1 MALAIA
7 LSGSTGRMGRSVTA
21 LIRES
26 PDLRLVGGIARSG
39 GAQAEAGSE
48 AEAPVTPEAAREIV
62 AVADAIIDFSAPE
75 QLARLLDAQADVLA
89 GKALVVGTTG
99 LGEPELDRLRRSAER
114 CPVLVA
120 ANFSVGVNVLA
131 ALVAA
136 AARSLPMDRF
146 DVEIVEAHHRRKQDA
161 PSGTA
166 LMLGRA
172 VAEARDQRLEEAR
185 RDGRVGRGG
194 ERPVGEIGFHALRG
208 GDVIGEHSVSFLG
221 QRERLELSHAAM
233 DRSLFAEGALL
244 AARWIAGRPP
254 GWYTMREVLGLP

>member
-7 LSGSTGRMGRSVTA
+7 VSGITGRMGRAVAA

-39 GAQAEAGSE
+39 GADASGVGADG
-48 AEAPVTPEAAREIV
+48 PVTPEAAGGVV
-62 AVADAIIDFSAPE
+62 AAADAVIDFSAPE
-75 QLARLLDAQADVLA
+75 QLSRLLDAQAAVLP

-99 LGEPELDRLRRSAER
+99 LGEGELDRLRRSAER

-120 ANFSVGVNVLA
+120 ANFSVGVNVLE

-136 AARSLPMDRF
+136 AARALPMDRF

-172 VAEARDQRLEEAR
+172 VAEARGQRLEEVR
-185 RDGRVGRGG
+185 RDGRSGRGG

-208 GDVIGEHSVSFLG
+208 GDVIGEHTVSFLG
-221 QRERLELSHAAM
+221 QQERLELRHAAM

-244 AARWIAGRPP
+244 AARWLVGRQP
-254 GWYTMREVLGLP
+254 GWYTMREVLDLP